1 MLRHPDT
8 AAVFGFNPI
17 AGGKEAGPHSPG
29 ALVPW
34 QVSPPGLATGT
45 GCENSRNVPSA
56 SSPPPVCACRAF
68 CARTGPAEMVCGFSR
83 ARAPTD
89 TQRPGGCP
97 AGTALCPGVSPDGGG
112 SDKWHI
118 PEPGWN
124 KEAGLGKAAGMRH
137 PGGEGRERE
146 RGHRTPIGANLEPQV
161 GKAAGAGRESRSRRG
176 PRLRPAK

>member
-1 MLRHPDT
+1 M
-8 AAVFGFNPI
+8 FGFNPI

-34 QVSPPGLATGT
+34 QVSPPGLATGI

-146 RGHRTPIGANLEPQV
+146 RERPSHPHRGQPGATGGKGSGGWQGEPEPA
-161 GKAAGAGRESRSRRG
+161 GTAAAAG
-176 PRLRPAK
+176 KINK